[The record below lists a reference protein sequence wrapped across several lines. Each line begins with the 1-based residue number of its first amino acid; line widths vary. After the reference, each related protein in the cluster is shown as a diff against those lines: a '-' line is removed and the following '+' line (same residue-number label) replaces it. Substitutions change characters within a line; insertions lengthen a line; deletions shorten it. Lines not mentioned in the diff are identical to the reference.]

1 MARHVRTGDTV
12 VINSGDHKGKTG
24 EVIRVDTA
32 RDRVYIKGINLRTK
46 HMRPTRLNPRGG
58 VITKEAPIHISN
70 VNPIAEGKPTR
81 VRFESDGKGGKKRV
95 AVRTGKA
102 LPVMVRRSGGDRGK
116 ADTV

>member
-1 MARHVRTGDTV
+1 MPRHVRTGDTV
-12 VINSGDHKGKTG
+12 IINSGDQRGKTG

-32 RDRVYIKGINLRTK
+32 RDRVYVKGVNLRTK
-46 HMRPTRLNPRGG
+46 HMRPTRINPQGG

-70 VNPIAEGKPTR
+70 VSPVADGKPTR
-81 VRFESDGKGGKKRV
+81 VRFEAAADGGKKRI

-102 LPVMVRRSGGDRGK
+102 LPVVVRRSGGERGK